1 MSLRMRMVSVALCA
15 FALWPIVHSFL
26 IPALDIS
33 PWKHGGMGMY
43 ATVHSA
49 PWISVELE
57 DEGTWREISYA
68 PDERTSLYRAVQQDK
83 LIEPF
88 WGRLYKF
95 PHIQA
100 WVENEVPSAERLRV
114 TTRRRFIEHGTS
126 LVKDKSRTKVI
137 EVPATAS
144 NHPSASEHR

>member
-1 MSLRMRMVSVALCA
+1 LFA
-15 FALWPIVHSFL
+15 FALWPLVHAFV
-26 IPALDIS
+26 IPAFDMS

-43 ATVHSA
+43 ATVHSS
-49 PWISVELE
+49 PWITVEIE
-57 DEGTWREISYA
+57 ENDDWRELSYA
-68 PDERTSLYRAVQQDK
+68 PDKRPSLDRAVEQDK

-88 WGRLYKF
+88 WGRLYEF

-100 WVENEVPSAERLRV
+100 WMIEERPSVERIRV

-137 EVPATAS
+137 HLDNTE
-144 NHPSASEHR
+144 